1 MTIYHPK
8 VKKVLR
14 QCERKIM
21 KMIGKG
27 PVSIFIL
34 NSQPAT
40 IPYEDIERIVCEV
53 MGMTPETAL
62 RGSRRVEYK
71 TVRQLLCF
79 YARAHTSMS
88 YKSIGEKINEYHHTT
103 VMHSIKRIKDLIES
117 DDTDVSR
124 HVIEIN
130 KRIAQFKAGVK

>member
-8 VKKVLR
+8 IKKILR

-21 KMIGKG
+21 KMTGKG
-27 PVSIFIL
+27 PISIFIL
-34 NSQPAT
+34 NSHSAT

-53 MGMTPETAL
+53 GGMALEDVL

-79 YARAHTSMS
+79 YARTHTSMS
-88 YKSIGEKINEYHHTT
+88 YKSIGEKISEYHHTT

-117 DDTDVSR
+117 DDTDVGR
-124 HVIEIN
+124 HVMEIN
-130 KRIAQFKAGVK
+130 KRIAQLKEVKQ